1 MAVAKTVQARRDPG
15 KEAQRQPLTIPFLK
29 ELGALDVLRP
39 PDGALDPTGAWRHTY
54 RLWLVQPWHS
64 GGALTIARKPL
75 PEGKVELTVHAAIAE
90 RGGFERKTHAVLTCA
105 ADALSTPLSW
115 TLDTQALDLEGRAV
129 ARVAVKEEGTLSGGE
144 LTVRFGDQTR
154 RTQVPTP
161 VTSNWSLLDAVQR
174 LPGEAAKPPEFAL
187 LEDLDLLKPEQ
198 RLTFRETTTVTLGGR
213 PIRLRGT
220 QQIGRGILP
229 WQYWVDDSGRLLL
242 AFSGVRALIYDPGAP
257 AWEQKQLNGAR
268 AAIRRRRKP

>member
-1 MAVAKTVQARRDPG
+1 MAVAKTVQRRSDPG

-39 PDGALDPTGAWRHTY
+39 PDGSFDPAGAWSHAY
-54 RLWLVQPWHS
+54 RLWLVQPWNS

-75 PEGKVELTVHAAIAE
+75 PNGKARLTVDVAIAE

-115 TLDTQALDLEGRAV
+115 TLDTQALDLEGRAI
-129 ARVAVKEEGTLSGGE
+129 ARATVKESGSLTGGE
-144 LTVRFGDQTR
+144 LTVRFGGQTCR
-154 RTQVPTP
+154 SRVPTP
-161 VTSNWSLLDAVQR
+161 VTSNWSLLHAVQR
-174 LPGEAAKPPEFAL
+174 LPGEAAKPLEFAL

-198 RLTFRETTTVTLGGR
+198 RLTFRETTTVTLGDR
-213 PIRLRGT
+213 SILLRGY

-229 WQYWVDDSGRLLL
+229 WQYWVDDAGRLLL

-257 AWEQKQLNGAR
+257 AWEQKQLAGAR
-268 AAIRRRRKP
+268 AAIRRRRNQ